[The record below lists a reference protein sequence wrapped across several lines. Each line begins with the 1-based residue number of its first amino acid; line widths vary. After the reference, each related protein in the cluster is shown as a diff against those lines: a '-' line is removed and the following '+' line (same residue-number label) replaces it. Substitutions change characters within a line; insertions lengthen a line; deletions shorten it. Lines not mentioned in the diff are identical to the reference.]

1 MRFTYKTTIIACF
14 LGYIVQAIV
23 NNFIPLLFITLQ
35 DTYQIPLSQ
44 ITLLVT
50 INFSIQLLVDMLS
63 SVFMDRIGY
72 RASGVIAH
80 ICSAGGLILLTVLPN
95 MMDPFVGILLSI
107 MVYAVGGGIIEVL
120 VSPVMESCPTDN
132 KEKAMSFLHSFYCW
146 GHAGVVL
153 LSTIYFHFAGIE
165 NWTFKGPV
173 FFGDTIT
180 VRITVSEKKASR
192 SKPDRGLVKFFFEI
206 LNQDEKVVQEGIK
219 VIMMKKSPEEIAR
232 QQTLA

>member
-1 MRFTYKTTIIACF
+1 MGPKYFDELNIGDQFYTATRTITEADVVMF
-14 LGYIVQAIV
+14 AGLTGDYTE
-23 NNFIPLLFITLQ
+23 LHT
-35 DTYQIPLSQ
+35 SQ
-44 ITLLVT
+44 TAAEK
-50 INFSIQLLVDMLS
+50 NQFG
-63 SVFMDRIGY
+63 R
-72 RASGVIAH
+72 RIAH
-80 ICSAGGLILLTVLPN
+80 GMLVLSYAHGLFMATRLTGPT
-95 MMDPFVGILLSI
+95 GI
-107 MVYAVGGGIIEVL
+107 A
-120 VSPVMESCPTDN
+120 
-132 KEKAMSFLHSFYCW
+132 
-146 GHAGVVL
+146 
-153 LSTIYFHFAGIE
+153 FAGIE